1 MTSILIVDDHPALQ
15 AGLMAVLRSEPG
27 LVPIAT
33 AQGEEDLWPAL
44 RRSRPDVVLLDYHLP
59 PSDGLVL
66 CRQIKRQ
73 IPAPAVLLFS
83 AYADAKLVV
92 PAKLAGADGVV
103 SKAVPAP
110 ELYDAIRTVAA
121 GGEVMPPV
129 EPQLISEASAK
140 LDDADLPIL
149 GMVLDGTPHAEIAT
163 TLQIEPHEL
172 RRRLDGMIA
181 RLRVD
186 VPLGSGGR

>member
-27 LVPIAT
+27 LVPIAA

-66 CRQIKRQ
+66 CRQIKRTM
-73 IPAPAVLLFS
+73 PPPAVLLFS

-121 GGEVMPPV
+121 GGEVMPPI
-129 EPQLISEASAK
+129 EHSLIAEASSK
-140 LDDADLPIL
+140 LRAEDLPIL
-149 GMVLDGTPHAEIAT
+149 GMVLDGTSHADIAA
-163 TLQIEPHEL
+163 TLHIEPEEL
-172 RRRLDGMIA
+172 RRRLDTMIA
-181 RLRVD
+181 RLRVE

>member
-1 MTSILIVDDHPALQ
+1 MISVLIVDDHPALQ

-27 LVPIAT
+27 IVPIAT

-66 CRQIKRQ
+66 CRQIKRTM
-73 IPAPAVLLFS
+73 PPPAVLLFS

-92 PAKLAGADGVV
+92 PARLAGADGVV
-103 SKAVPAP
+103 SKAAPAP

-121 GGEVMPPV
+121 GGEVMPPI
-129 EPQLISEASAK
+129 ERQLLSEASAR
-140 LDDADLPIL
+140 LDPEDLPIL
-149 GMVLDGTPHAEIAT
+149 GMVLDGTTHADIAE
-163 TLQIEPHEL
+163 TLQLEPDVL
-172 RRRLDGMIA
+172 RARLDAMIS
-181 RLRVD
+181 RLRVE
-186 VPLGSGGR
+186 VPLRSGG